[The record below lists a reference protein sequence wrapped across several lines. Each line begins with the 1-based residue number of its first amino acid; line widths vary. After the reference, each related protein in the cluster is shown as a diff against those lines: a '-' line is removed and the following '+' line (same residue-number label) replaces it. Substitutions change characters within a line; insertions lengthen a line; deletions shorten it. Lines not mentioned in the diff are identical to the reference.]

1 MKIRINNIGPIKEAD
16 LEFSDKAV
24 IVGGNAT
31 GKTFIAAL
39 VYFLLNPLIMV
50 DRPLK
55 YKLELPAKIE
65 ENREVS
71 LEIPVNYKDIME
83 ENKDLIGAAVKRTL
97 TSIFGASIGEL
108 IRFRETEGVV
118 ENEKIKIILHKEN
131 VEVIPKVDQ
140 RENLNVQIFKTSNN
154 FPGCVTSISPD
165 GKIVVMGNRPE
176 ICLENSIGNFIL
188 TRFLVDPSYS
198 PVAYIS
204 TERIASI
211 FYLPS
216 NLNRL
221 ILPPVSAS
229 LVKPLIADFLK
240 YITPNTKFTL
250 FGHEIEVNKEL
261 MIKVSKEGKEVNSS
275 LVSTGIYQFIPVEL
289 ALQHPLL
296 KTVIIEEPEINLHVN
311 AQIEVAKRL
320 AREKAKKLLIT
331 THSEWIPMY
340 VAKLS
345 KGSKIYEIV
354 EGVLEER
361 KVDEEGYVETFKTIF
376 PVADK
381 GIKELISREDE
392 NIETK

>member
-1 MKIRINNIGPIKEAD
+1 M
-16 LEFSDKAV
+16 
-24 IVGGNAT
+24 
-31 GKTFIAAL
+31 
-39 VYFLLNPLIMV
+39 
-50 DRPLK
+50 
-55 YKLELPAKIE
+55 
-65 ENREVS
+65 
-71 LEIPVNYKDIME
+71 
-83 ENKDLIGAAVKRTL
+83 
-97 TSIFGASIGEL
+97 
-108 IRFRETEGVV
+108 
-118 ENEKIKIILHKEN
+118 
-131 VEVIPKVDQ
+131 
-140 RENLNVQIFKTSNN
+140 
-154 FPGCVTSISPD
+154 
-165 GKIVVMGNRPE
+165 
-176 ICLENSIGNFIL
+176 
-188 TRFLVDPSYS
+188 
-198 PVAYIS
+198 
-204 TERIASI
+204 
-211 FYLPS
+211 
-216 NLNRL
+216 
-221 ILPPVSAS
+221 
-229 LVKPLIADFLK
+229 
-240 YITPNTKFTL
+240 
-250 FGHEIEVNKEL
+250 
-261 MIKVSKEGKEVNSS
+261 SKEGKEVNSS